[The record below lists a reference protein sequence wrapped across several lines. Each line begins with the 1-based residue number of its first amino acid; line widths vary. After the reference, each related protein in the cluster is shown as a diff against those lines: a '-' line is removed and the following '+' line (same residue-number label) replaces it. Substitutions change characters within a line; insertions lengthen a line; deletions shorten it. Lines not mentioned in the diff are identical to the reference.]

1 MKRLFV
7 LFFLPIGLLRSDL
20 IAQPEAAG
28 LLIYQEP
35 GTSSAEAIDYRSFH
49 RDNPLY
55 SSVTPTSG
63 QRRQVKT
70 GGVIDA
76 FDYPPVTFDVS
87 FPYTARAILAK
98 LQARAK
104 QMPAVRPQLEAA
116 VGKWQRALSVYEQT
130 DQSGLSAQEKVSLPV
145 FAINGQQY
153 THARLTAAT
162 YESAAIAHDLG
173 VARIPIRQ
181 LDTSQILRLNSTSKT
196 IQLGTSVLYD
206 KVPEADAKVSSFT
219 GRLRNIGMG
228 LLEFAQRQTGIRAD
242 LMSIW
247 LLFLILPALVVI
259 LATMNLVQGHK
270 LKKADPSKKNLRR

>member
-1 MKRLFV
+1 M
-7 LFFLPIGLLRSDL
+7 
-20 IAQPEAAG
+20 
-28 LLIYQEP
+28 
-35 GTSSAEAIDYRSFH
+35 
-49 RDNPLY
+49 
-55 SSVTPTSG
+55 
-63 QRRQVKT
+63 
-70 GGVIDA
+70 
-76 FDYPPVTFDVS
+76 
-87 FPYTARAILAK
+87 AK

-104 QMPAVRPQLEAA
+104 QMPAVRPQLEAT
-116 VGKWQRALSVYEQT
+116 VGKWQRALSVYEQSDGAGIAT
-130 DQSGLSAQEKVSLPV
+130 REKLAITS
-145 FAINGQQY
+145 FAVNGQQY

-162 YESAAIAHDLG
+162 YESATIAHDLG

-206 KVPEADAKVSSFT
+206 RVPEADAKVGSFT

-259 LATMNLVQGHK
+259 LATMNLIQGHK